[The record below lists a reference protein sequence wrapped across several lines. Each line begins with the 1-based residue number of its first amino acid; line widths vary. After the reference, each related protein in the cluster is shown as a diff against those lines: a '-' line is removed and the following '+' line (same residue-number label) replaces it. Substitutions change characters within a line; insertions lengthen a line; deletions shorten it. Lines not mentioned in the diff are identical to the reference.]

1 MALACARP
9 QKAAQVKGVKMAKL
23 NKVSVAYI
31 SLVKSPANKLDIVY
45 KSSDAKFTDEKQI
58 KITKSEPEGIVYGT
72 VYEPNVKDSD
82 GDWADKETIRK
93 AAHDFLMKGA
103 NAKIDENHNEQ
114 PIGATVVESSINEKG
129 AWEVA
134 IKMDPKSE
142 TFQKVQ
148 KGELKGLSMGAYC
161 QKSEEEPPTSEESN
175 PVLDLVK
182 ELSTKVEKMAG
193 DLAAINSKV
202 DKVPKSRQLTIDGE
216 HVKIDKNSDDAC
228 REFSFSD
235 LD

>member
-1 MALACARP
+1 
-9 QKAAQVKGVKMAKL
+9 MAKL

-31 SLVKSPANKLDIVY
+31 SLVKNPANKLDIVY

-82 GDWADKETIRK
+82 GDWADKETIRQ

-114 PIGATVVESSINEKG
+114 PTGATVVESSINSKG

-161 QKSEEEPPTSEESN
+161 QKSEEEPPTTEDSN

-182 ELSTKVEKMAG
+182 ELSTKVEKMAS

-216 HVKIDKNSDDAC
+216 RVKIDKAGESSSFQ
-228 REFSFSD
+228 EFDFGA
-235 LD
+235 LN

>member
-1 MALACARP
+1 
-9 QKAAQVKGVKMAKL
+9 MAKL
-23 NKVSVAYI
+23 NKLSVAYI

-58 KITKSEPEGIVYGT
+58 KITKSEPEGLVYGT

-82 GDWADKETIRK
+82 GDWADAQTIRQ

-103 NAKIDENHNEQ
+103 NANIDENHNEK
-114 PIGATVVESSINEKG
+114 PTGATVVESSINPKG

-134 IKMDPKSE
+134 IKMDPTSE
-142 TFQKVQ
+142 TFQKVS

-161 QKSEEEPPTSEESN
+161 QKSNEEPESGK
-175 PVLDLVK
+175 PEDGEMLKTLK
-182 ELSTKVEKMAG
+182 SIQASVEKLGGRM
-193 DLAAINSKV
+193 
-202 DKVPKSRQLTIDGE
+202 DKIEKGVESVPKSRQLSLDGDRVRIE
-216 HVKIDKNSDDAC
+216 KDGAEPAFQ
-228 REFSFSD
+228 EFNFNA

>member
-1 MALACARP
+1 
-9 QKAAQVKGVKMAKL
+9 MAKL
-23 NKVSVAYI
+23 KNLSVAYI
-31 SLVKSPANKLDIVY
+31 SLVKNPANKLDIVY

-82 GDWADKETIRK
+82 GDWADKETIRQ

-114 PIGATVVESSINEKG
+114 PTGATVVESSINSKG

-161 QKSEEEPPTSEESN
+161 QKSEEEPPNGEGDAQ
-175 PVLDLVK
+175 VLNLVK
-182 ELSTKVEKMAG
+182 DLTDKIEKMAG
-193 DLAAINSKV
+193 DLAAIGSKV
-202 DKVPKSRQLTIDGE
+202 DKVPKSRQLTIDGND
-216 HVKIDKNSDDAC
+216 VKIDKAGESSSFQ
-228 REFSFSD
+228 EFDFNA

>member
-1 MALACARP
+1 
-9 QKAAQVKGVKMAKL
+9 MAKL
-23 NKVSVAYI
+23 NKLSVAYI

-58 KITKSEPEGIVYGT
+58 KITKSEPEGLVYGT
-72 VYEPNVKDSD
+72 VYEPNVKDGD
-82 GDWADKETIRK
+82 GDWADAQTIRQ

-103 NAKIDENHNEQ
+103 NANIDENHNEK
-114 PIGATVVESSINEKG
+114 PTGATVVESSINEKG

-134 IKMDPKSE
+134 IKMDPTSE

-161 QKSEEEPPTSEESN
+161 QKSNEEPESGK
-175 PVLDLVK
+175 PEDGEMLKTLK
-182 ELSTKVEKMAG
+182 SIQASVEKLGGRM
-193 DLAAINSKV
+193 
-202 DKVPKSRQLTIDGE
+202 DKIEKGVESVPKSRQLSLDGDRVRIE
-216 HVKIDKNSDDAC
+216 KDGAEPAFQ
-228 REFSFSD
+228 EFNFNA